1 MYVIIFLVLV
11 ILGVKIYNRIF
22 LRMQM
27 KKTLKNAKVEYIK
40 YDNYEEKEIKRKVH
54 LKKFSFKGKSVC
66 EKMAYNLIY
75 PINYD
80 KNKKYPILYMLHGL
94 RDESIFWVEKAK
106 LGEIYYELL
115 EEGKVEPMIL
125 CLPDSG
131 FEGRSWYTN
140 WKFEEGRR
148 YEDYFTKDLIEEVES
163 RVAVNKRGITGFS
176 MGGYGAVKLA
186 LKHLGL
192 YSNVSSFAGAINFP
206 RLFIAELK
214 GLGLLKHLRTNK
226 FMTKTEDSK
235 HFARVFGN
243 KLKFF
248 RNENVYNILRKVVRH
263 DLDKLKEI
271 DFLLSVGEKDNS
283 FYTMVYQWEDV
294 IGEFE
299 KRSLKYKGRLV
310 KGGEHTWSYVEKELP
325 AILQFH
331 SDKFKGEINE

>member
-1 MYVIIFLVLV
+1 MYVIIFL
-11 ILGVKIYNRIF
+11 ILIVVGIKIYNRVF
-22 LRMQM
+22 FRMQM
-27 KKTLKNAKVEYIK
+27 KKTLKNRKVKYIN
-40 YDNYEEKEIKRKVH
+40 YDNYSEKEIKTDIDI
-54 LKKFSFKGKSVC
+54 KKFSFKSQSVLEEMSYNIIFPIDYDENKS
-66 EKMAYNLIY
+66 Y
-75 PINYD
+75 PV
-80 KNKKYPILYMLHGL
+80 LYMLHGL

-115 EEGKVEPMIL
+115 REKKIEPML
-125 CLPDSG
+125 LVLPESG

-148 YEDYFTKDLIEEVES
+148 YEDYFTKDLINHVENS
-163 RVAVNKRGITGFS
+163 FKCSDRGITGFS
-176 MGGYGAVKLA
+176 MGGYGAVKMG

-192 YSNVSSFAGAINFP
+192 YSNISSFAGAINFP

-214 GLGLLKHLRTNK
+214 GLGLLKHMRTNK

-243 KLKFF
+243 RLKFF

-263 DLDKLKEI
+263 DLEKLQKI

-299 KRSLKYKGRLV
+299 KRNLKYQGRLV
-310 KGGEHTWSYVEKELP
+310 KGAEHTWSYVERELP
-325 AILQFH
+325 AVLKFH
-331 SDKFKGEINE
+331 SDKFKGDTNE